1 MDGLMS
7 CLRYLLYLLLP
18 PHPPALWVCA
28 VVSILGTKLSW
39 GKIPSSSD
47 YGPDLGND
55 SCSSINT
62 ATFASRTPSPGSV
75 NSCCCSVEGSDTNN
89 SSNPTTT
96 IITTTNQ
103 AEEQQQEA
111 PFRLSAELDTIMPH
125 ASNSLRTRS
134 VSPSKRS
141 MLSLHQNR
149 SPSPLSNATILSSS
163 APMPAASSLSPS
175 PSSSIAS
182 EQEQPQTP
190 LSESNLSQLERSRS
204 HSESTAQLQTIRGNR
219 RMGMLP
225 PRKSPNAI
233 FQGGGSNNST
243 TGSSSNS
250 SGSIGEGGNNNLRT
264 VVEQPQPQ
272 QHLQQQQQQQQKA
285 SKHQRGYS
293 HDSIIDSAGR
303 TLKKNMGKP
312 ADGVNGGSQGSP
324 TEKERQPGPY
334 FRRLSSLP
342 ENKRTSLSS
351 ARVGEAARGIL
362 YAMSTL
368 QKPIEHFVQSAVDP
382 NGPHHKV
389 ERALYNGNIHI
400 GSLVGALEAY
410 EEKDDEAA
418 VDQVIDACYSCVA
431 AFRQVLSMLQ
441 SSSKEIGAGA
451 AGHDVRYMRTLLLT
465 VYGSYVEI
473 QSSYEILRPL
483 LRTHRPTLS
492 VQSFS
497 SASSMMR
504 GRQPLQINNNPG
516 LRLASI
522 PSATFMSSA
531 AYTTPRGGPLGADY
545 FSLPPTPGLNSV
557 PSSAVSQMSE
567 NGFGFDHDEPLYGI
581 FQTAIGAALSTL
593 PVIEKEIKAALGQSL
608 MPNVSLKLRQVS
620 ALCVNGADAAR
631 KLSKVRWEAIQEG
644 DVGER
649 RRFWDDT
656 NIFTKVSFRSK
667 LLFFL

>member
-1 MDGLMS
+1 
-7 CLRYLLYLLLP
+7 
-18 PHPPALWVCA
+18 
-28 VVSILGTKLSW
+28 
-39 GKIPSSSD
+39 
-47 YGPDLGND
+47 
-55 SCSSINT
+55 
-62 ATFASRTPSPGSV
+62 
-75 NSCCCSVEGSDTNN
+75 
-89 SSNPTTT
+89 
-96 IITTTNQ
+96 
-103 AEEQQQEA
+103 
-111 PFRLSAELDTIMPH
+111 
-125 ASNSLRTRS
+125 
-134 VSPSKRS
+134 
-141 MLSLHQNR
+141 
-149 SPSPLSNATILSSS
+149 
-163 APMPAASSLSPS
+163 
-175 PSSSIAS
+175 
-182 EQEQPQTP
+182 
-190 LSESNLSQLERSRS
+190 
-204 HSESTAQLQTIRGNR
+204 
-219 RMGMLP
+219 
-225 PRKSPNAI
+225 
-233 FQGGGSNNST
+233 
-243 TGSSSNS
+243 
-250 SGSIGEGGNNNLRT
+250 
-264 VVEQPQPQ
+264 
-272 QHLQQQQQQQQKA
+272 
-285 SKHQRGYS
+285 
-293 HDSIIDSAGR
+293 
-303 TLKKNMGKP
+303 MGKP

-483 LRTHRPTLS
+483 LRTHRPTPS

-656 NIFTKVSFRSK
+656 NIFTKVSFGFK

>member
-1 MDGLMS
+1 
-7 CLRYLLYLLLP
+7 
-18 PHPPALWVCA
+18 
-28 VVSILGTKLSW
+28 
-39 GKIPSSSD
+39 
-47 YGPDLGND
+47 
-55 SCSSINT
+55 
-62 ATFASRTPSPGSV
+62 
-75 NSCCCSVEGSDTNN
+75 
-89 SSNPTTT
+89 
-96 IITTTNQ
+96 
-103 AEEQQQEA
+103 
-111 PFRLSAELDTIMPH
+111 
-125 ASNSLRTRS
+125 
-134 VSPSKRS
+134 
-141 MLSLHQNR
+141 
-149 SPSPLSNATILSSS
+149 
-163 APMPAASSLSPS
+163 
-175 PSSSIAS
+175 
-182 EQEQPQTP
+182 
-190 LSESNLSQLERSRS
+190 
-204 HSESTAQLQTIRGNR
+204 
-219 RMGMLP
+219 
-225 PRKSPNAI
+225 
-233 FQGGGSNNST
+233 
-243 TGSSSNS
+243 
-250 SGSIGEGGNNNLRT
+250 
-264 VVEQPQPQ
+264 
-272 QHLQQQQQQQQKA
+272 
-285 SKHQRGYS
+285 
-293 HDSIIDSAGR
+293 
-303 TLKKNMGKP
+303 MGKP

-483 LRTHRPTLS
+483 LRTHRPTPS

-656 NIFTKVSFRSK
+656 NIFTKVSLRFK
-667 LLFFL
+667 ILFFKKIY